1 MTREAGDCQM
11 SSEDENWVRDDEDR
25 RHEDIKTLRTFFS
38 DLQNSPEGACYH
50 AQFIDEPPETHR
62 S

>member
-1 MTREAGDCQM
+1 M
-11 SSEDENWVRDDEDR
+11 SSEDENRVRDDEDR

-38 DLQNSPEGACYH
+38 DLQNCPEGACYH